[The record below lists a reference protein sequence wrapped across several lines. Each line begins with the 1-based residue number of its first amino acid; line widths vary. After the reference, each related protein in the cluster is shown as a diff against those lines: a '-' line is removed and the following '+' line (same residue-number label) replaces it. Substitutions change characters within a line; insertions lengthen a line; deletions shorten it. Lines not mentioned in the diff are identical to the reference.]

1 MGRKVIRSIILIGA
15 IGCLGASINYLY
27 HYLTSSPYF
36 NLTQIEIEGNKY
48 LDKEAVQKFLGLN
61 ASVNIFSLD
70 VKGLNQ
76 RLVLHPWV
84 RDGVIRR
91 VLPDRLTVSIVE
103 REPVGAAVSGR
114 PRMGTESHPYKPAQS
129 SVSRT
134 RMLVAQ
140 DGQILTPLK
149 GTGGLQLPLI
159 TGLGEQ
165 EGTKARLKK
174 GAELLIAL
182 NASPWIATRGIAR
195 LDLSQIERPVVF
207 LKAIHTEI
215 RLSFSQLKQ
224 NLSYLHAISPFI
236 EREGKG
242 IAYID
247 LSFRDLVIVKP
258 HI

>member
-84 RDGVIRR
+84 RDGVIKR
-91 VLPDRLTVSIVE
+91 VLPDKILVSIVE
-103 REPVGAAVSGR
+103 RDPVALVDLG
-114 PRMGTESHPYKPAQS
+114 PKF
-129 SVSRT
+129 
-134 RMLVAQ
+134 LVAQ

-159 TGLGEQ
+159 TGVGEQ